1 MRFLIP
7 MALPLALAACE
18 VTVPDSAAGV
28 GFDGYLSQPQGQPV
42 APLVPRGVISDE
54 SVATST
60 VPADDPAV
68 AEGARDARAEAPAVD
83 LDNPGISDEQ
93 DFSAVSERE
102 TIESDRARIEAQRQA
117 YQFIEPVELPPR
129 PDGVGPLVVQF
140 ALSTSNKV
148 GEPLYPRPSV
158 QITGRFERNCAK
170 YASSDLA
177 QEAFLR
183 AGGPERDRYGID
195 PDGDG
200 FACYWDPMPFRLA
213 VQAGNSGQ

>member
-7 MALPLALAACE
+7 MALSLVLAACE
-18 VTVPDSAAGV
+18 VTVPDSAVGV
-28 GFDGYLSQPQGQPV
+28 GFGDQTARPQEQPA
-42 APLVPRGVISDE
+42 APLVPRGAISDE
-54 SVATST
+54 TVTTST

-68 AEGARDARAEAPAVD
+68 AEGATDARAEAPAVD

-93 DFSAVSERE
+93 DFSAVTERE

-117 YQFIEPVELPPR
+117 YQFIEPVDLPPR

-140 ALSTSNKV
+140 ALSTTNKV

-158 QITGRFERNCAK
+158 QIKGRFERNCAK

-177 QEAFLR
+177 QEAFLK
-183 AGGPERDRYGID
+183 AGGPEKDRYGID

-213 VQAGNSGQ
+213 VQVGNSGQ

>member
-1 MRFLIP
+1 MRFPIA
-7 MALPLALAACE
+7 MALPLVLGACT
-18 VTVPDSAAGV
+18 VPVPDSAAGV
-28 GFDGYLSQPQGQPV
+28 ELGGQAALPQEQPA
-42 APLVPRGVISDE
+42 APLVPRGAISDE
-54 SVATST
+54 T
-60 VPADDPAV
+60 VTTEPAD
-68 AEGARDARAEAPAVD
+68 APVVV

-93 DFSAVSERE
+93 DFTAVTERE

-117 YQFIEPVELPPR
+117 YQFIEPTALPPR

-140 ALSTSNKV
+140 ALSTTNKV

-158 QITGRFERNCAK
+158 QIRGRFERNCAK

-177 QEAFLR
+177 QEAFLK

-213 VQAGNSGQ
+213 AQVGASGQ

>member
-7 MALPLALAACE
+7 MALPLVLAACE
-18 VTVPDSAAGV
+18 VPVPDSAAGV
-28 GFDGYLSQPQGQPV
+28 GFDDRAALPQEQLA

-54 SVATST
+54 TVTTSAA
-60 VPADDPAV
+60 PAGDLAGAQGT
-68 AEGARDARAEAPAVD
+68 AEVPAVD

-93 DFSAVSERE
+93 DFTAVAERE

-117 YQFIEPVELPPR
+117 YQFIAPTDLPPR

-140 ALSTSNKV
+140 ALSTTNKV
-148 GEPLYPRPSV
+148 GEPLYPRPKV
-158 QITGRFERNCAK
+158 QIKGRFERNCAK

-177 QEAFLR
+177 QEAFLK

-213 VQAGNSGQ
+213 VQAGASGQ